1 MDDFDIIAHM
11 GYDIEPPMSKHQRT
25 QSAAIAKY
33 LEKFDDEKQ
42 EVIRLLLDAYAET
55 NFTNLKDIKNIFS
68 QPQFTDIGLTPLKV
82 VKQIFGGKDK
92 YFKCLTEIENKLYE
106 E

>member
-1 MDDFDIIAHM
+1 MKDEVVKTGM
-11 GYDIEPPMSKHQRT
+11 ET
-25 QSAAIAKY
+25 VTAAISSVTTVVGDV
-33 LEKFDDEKQ
+33 F
-42 EVIRLLLDAYAET
+42 IRLLLDAYAET

-92 YFKCLTEIENKLYE
+92 YFKCLNEIENKLYE